1 VREITSDGRF
11 FAKVGIEYMR
21 VVSFTGTPEIMVVE
35 ELKMFGLG
43 MEYIGD
49 DSHCLDIDAAF
60 KLCMSFFEHHPV

>member
-1 VREITSDGRF
+1 MLLSKEVAGF
-11 FAKVGIEYMR
+11 FVKVGIEYMR

-60 KLCMSFFEHHPV
+60 KLCMSFFEHHPI

>member
-11 FAKVGIEYMR
+11 FSKVGIEYMR

-49 DSHCLDIDAAF
+49 DFHCLDIDAAF

>member
-1 VREITSDGRF
+1 
-11 FAKVGIEYMR
+11 MR

-60 KLCMSFFEHHPV
+60 KLCMSFFEHHPI